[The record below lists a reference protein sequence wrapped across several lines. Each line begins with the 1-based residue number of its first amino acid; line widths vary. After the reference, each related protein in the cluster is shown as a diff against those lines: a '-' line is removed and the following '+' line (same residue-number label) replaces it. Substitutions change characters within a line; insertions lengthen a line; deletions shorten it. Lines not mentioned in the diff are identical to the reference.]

1 MSNLMKGKKGVIMGL
16 ANKMSIAY
24 GIVKSLVD
32 NGAEVVLTYQGDALL
47 KRIQPIAEELGI
59 KTIIECDVSTD
70 EAIEKTFKEIYSAV
84 GNLDFVVHSIAYSDK
99 NQLRG
104 NFYDTT
110 RENFALTMD
119 ISCYSFI
126 AVCKYA
132 QPYLNNNASLL
143 ILTYYGAEKYIPHYN
158 IMGVAKAA
166 LEASVRYL
174 SVDFGKERKIRVN
187 AISAGPIKT
196 LAASGIGD
204 FKLIFN
210 WMEENTPLKRNTT
223 IEEVGGTATYLLSNL
238 AAGVT
243 GEVLHVDSGYHVV
256 GMKMVD

>member
-24 GIVKSLVD
+24 GIAKSLVE
-32 NGAEVVLTYQGDALL
+32 NGAEVILTYQGEALY
-47 KRIQPIAEELGI
+47 KRVMPIAEELGI
-59 KTIIECDVSTD
+59 TNVIECDVSTD
-70 EAIEKTFKEIYSAV
+70 EKIAETFKLIHEKE
-84 GNLDFVVHSIAYSDK
+84 GNIDFVVHSIGFSDK

-110 RENFALTMD
+110 RENFTMTME
-119 ISCYSFI
+119 ISCYFFI
-126 AVCKYA
+126 SVCKYA
-132 QPYLNNNASLL
+132 QPYLNPNASM
-143 ILTYYGAEKYIPHYN
+143 LTLSYYGAEKYIPHYN
-158 IMGVAKAA
+158 VMGVAKAA

-174 SVDFGKERKIRVN
+174 AVDYGKNGMRVN

-223 IEEVGGTATYLLSNL
+223 IEEVGGTATYLLSEL

-243 GEVLHVDSGYHVV
+243 GEVLHVDSGYHVI

>member
-24 GIVKSLVD
+24 GIAKSLVE
-32 NGAEVVLTYQGDALL
+32 NGAEVVLTYQGEVLL

-59 KTIIECDVSTD
+59 KIIIECDVSTD
-70 EAIEKTFKEIYSAV
+70 ETIERTFKEIHKEV
-84 GNLDFVVHSIAYSDK
+84 GNIDFIVHSIAYSDK

-104 NFYDTT
+104 NVYDTT
-110 RENFALTMD
+110 RENFNLTMD

-126 AVCKYA
+126 AICRYA
-132 QPYLNNNASLL
+132 QPYLNENASLL
-143 ILTYYGAEKYIPHYN
+143 TLTYYGAEKYIPHYN

-174 SVDFGKERKIRVN
+174 SVDFGKEKKIRVN

-204 FKLIFN
+204 FKLIFS

-223 IEEVGGTATYLLSNL
+223 IDEVGGTATYLLSSL
-238 AAGVT
+238 ASGVT
-243 GEVLHVDSGYHVV
+243 GEVLHVDSGYHTI